1 MDDFKNIKNGLILP
15 SIGYADQPKLI
26 EADNGTW
33 VYSITTGKGA
43 EGTKNT
49 FVGIALSRDLGKT
62 WSELKRID
70 DSPFESSY
78 SSLFKTDFGRIY
90 CFYDFNA
97 DGLNTDDEIEETDGT
112 VSRAQRF
119 DMGFGIFCFKYSD
132 DNGQTWSKKR
142 FEIPMRDFDID
153 FANPIKVRGKT
164 RRCFWNVSNPF
175 ALGDAFYHP
184 MNKIMY
190 QNGDVLYR
198 TEGVLLKSDN
208 LLTEKDPEK
217 IRWETL
223 PEGTKG
229 IQSPAG
235 TRISEEHCFIPLSDG
250 TIYDVFRTI
259 DGMPGYTRSQNGGRS
274 FDAPRYQCF
283 ADGTEMKHPRAA
295 NFVWK
300 CKNGKYL
307 YWFHNT
313 NGEEWGGRNPAWL
326 CGGVEC
332 DSENGKTIKWSK
344 PEIVLFSGDKKEGMS
359 YPDLFE
365 CGGSY
370 YLAETQK
377 TVTRLHKIPKEFLS
391 GLWSEVDD

>member
-1 MDDFKNIKNGLILP
+1 MDDFKNIKNGSVLP

-26 EADNGTW
+26 EADNGHW
-33 VYSITTGKGA
+33 VYTITTGEGD

-49 FVGIALSRDLGKT
+49 FVGFSISTDQGKS
-62 WSELKRID
+62 WSNLKRID
-70 DSPFESSY
+70 ESPYESSY
-78 SSLFKTDFGRIY
+78 SSLFKTNFGRIY

-97 DGLNTDDEIEETDGT
+97 DGLNTEDKILESDGT
-112 VSRAQRF
+112 VSNSPRF

-142 FEIPMRDFDID
+142 YEIPIRDFYID
-153 FANPIKVRGKT
+153 SINPITVRGKL

-175 ALGDAFYHP
+175 AYGGTFYHP
-184 MNKIMY
+184 MNKVVYKKGDTLY
-190 QNGDVLYR
+190 Q

-208 LLTEKDPEK
+208 LLTEKDPDK

-223 PEGTKG
+223 PDGMDG
-229 IQSPAG
+229 IKSPAG
-235 TRISEEHCFIPLSDG
+235 TRISEEHCFVPLSDG

-259 DGMPGYTRSQNGGRS
+259 DGMPGCTKSCDGGHT
-274 FDAPRYQCF
+274 FEKPGFQCF
-283 ADGTEMKHPRAA
+283 ADGTKMKHPRAA

-300 CKNGKYL
+300 CENGKYL

-332 DSENGKTIKWSK
+332 DASHGKTIKWSK
-344 PEIVLFSGDKKEGMS
+344 PEIVLFSENKKEGMS

-365 CGGSY
+365 HDGNY

-377 TVTRLHKIPKEFLS
+377 TVARLHKIPKAFLEQ
-391 GLWSEVDD
+391 LWNAIEI